1 MGHDFMAIISN
12 AFRSVGNSLPEYPG
26 TIGNSYRPQSWLFVE
41 ITSERGSV
49 VREST
54 DACRVYLRGK
64 LTLLRA
70 FETKGIITCFDST
83 LSRLT
88 LCIVYI
94 ILSNRMHWMLH
105 EIDRGHSKGIY
116 IWGPQGESVMAWFN
130 MFRAWKREL
139 DGKSCVI
146 AWMINLTSSVIG

>member
-1 MGHDFMAIISN
+1 MLFGLLGIPYLSTLGP
-12 AFRSVGNSLPEYPG
+12 SVIP
-26 TIGNSYRPQSWLFVE
+26 TC
-41 ITSERGSV
+41 ERGSV

-94 ILSNRMHWMLH
+94 ILSNLMHWMLH